1 MGVLMTEPLSKTHQ
15 VTDLLDAWSHGDKE
29 ALDKLM
35 PLVYDELRR
44 LARQH
49 MRRERAGH
57 TLQTTALVNEA
68 YMRLV
73 DQRRAQCQNRA
84 QFFGVAARLMRR
96 ILVDHARSRHRLK
109 REGDAHKV
117 SLDEAATVSQEQS
130 TNLLAL
136 HEALKKLEAMN
147 ERMGRIV
154 ELRFFGGLSIE
165 ETAEVI
171 KVSPGTVMK
180 DWTFAKAFMHET
192 ISNES

>member
-1 MGVLMTEPLSKTHQ
+1 MGFLMTEPLDKTHQ

-73 DQRRAQCQNRA
+73 DQRRAQWQNRA
-84 QFFGVAARLMRR
+84 QFFGIAARLMRR
-96 ILVDHARSRHRLK
+96 ILVDHARSRHRQK
-109 REGDAHKV
+109 REGDAHKI
-117 SLDEAATVSQEQS
+117 SLDEAATVSQAQS
-130 TNLLAL
+130 TDLLAL
-136 HEALKKLEAMN
+136 HEALKKLETLN

-154 ELRFFGGLSIE
+154 ELRFFAGLSIE
-165 ETAEVI
+165 ETAEVM

-180 DWTFAKAFMHET
+180 DWTFAKAFMHEA
-192 ISNES
+192 ISNDA

>member
-1 MGVLMTEPLSKTHQ
+1 MTEPSSKTHQ
-15 VTDLLDAWSHGDKE
+15 VTQLLEAWSQGDKE

-44 LARQH
+44 LARQQ

-73 DQRRAQCQNRA
+73 DQRNAHWQSRA
-84 QFFGVAARLMRR
+84 QFFGVAAQLMRR
-96 ILVDHARSRHRLK
+96 ILVDHARGRQRLK
-109 REGDAHKV
+109 REGDALRI
-117 SLDEAATVSQEQS
+117 SLDEAASVSQEAAAD
-130 TNLLAL
+130 LLAI
-136 HEALKKLEAMN
+136 HEALEKLETIN
-147 ERMGRIV
+147 ERVGRIV
-154 ELRFFGGLSIE
+154 ELRFFGGLSIKE
-165 ETAEVI
+165 AAEVL

-180 DWTFAKAFMHET
+180 DWTFAKAFLHEA